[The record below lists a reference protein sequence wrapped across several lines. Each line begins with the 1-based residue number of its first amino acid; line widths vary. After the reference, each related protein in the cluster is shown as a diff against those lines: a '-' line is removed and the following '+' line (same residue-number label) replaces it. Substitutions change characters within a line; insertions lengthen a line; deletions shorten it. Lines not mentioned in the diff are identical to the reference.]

1 MIDSNEEA
9 IKSCNSVGEIRRV
22 AAQNSLC
29 EELLDSI
36 EPVKVLLTKITERLQ
51 LKDKKFKV
59 IQSASRE
66 LLAKVWSC
74 LNQRDP
80 DFNLSYTDKISVKV
94 LTPNFKKFLNH
105 CCCQRHYFF
114 EVRKCGN
121 AT

>member
-66 LLAKVWSC
+66 LLAKDTTFCYDNSGIC
-74 LNQRDP
+74 DP
-80 DFNLSYTDKISVKV
+80 FPDKRSIYQSFVVTYDETQLLRLTILRWV
-94 LTPNFKKFLNH
+94 LLLT
-105 CCCQRHYFF
+105 
-114 EVRKCGN
+114 E
-121 AT
+121 AAM